1 MPRPAR
7 TLLGGR
13 LRVSTVALLFSFAGA
28 LAVFVLVRP
37 N

>member
-1 MPRPAR
+1 MTRSPK

-13 LRVSTVALLFSFAGA
+13 LRASTVALVLVFAGV

-37 N
+37 S